1 MQQTA
6 PIIINDTT
14 LRDGEQ
20 SAGVAFTRDEKIA
33 IALALEAAGVPEL
46 EVGIPAMGPEECARI
61 AAVRAQIRHSQL
73 MVWCRASLS
82 EVEQAARL
90 AVEWVDISMPLSAQM
105 LAHKLGIS
113 RQQAD
118 DRLMRA
124 VARARALG
132 LRVCIGCEDASRA
145 TADELTAIARLAHEL
160 GAERLRFADTL
171 GILDPFATFER
182 ISLLRQHWH
191 GQLEIH
197 AHDDLGLATA
207 NTLAALRAGAT
218 HANTTVIGL
227 GERAGNAPLEEV
239 VLAASHCYGRQTG
252 IDPLQLPG
260 LCQQV
265 AAAAG
270 RQIAA
275 QKPLV
280 GDLAFTHESGLHV
293 DGLLKDCRN
302 YQGVDPHLLGREHRL
317 VLGKHSGRHGVM
329 AIFSALGLPLADGD
343 AEPVLQAIR
352 QFAESRKRNPDEGEL
367 RALYRTLLCRSHAVN
382 RMNEEVLWSGF

>member
-1 MQQTA
+1 MTF
-6 PIIINDTT
+6 IVINDTT

-20 SAGVAFTRDEKIA
+20 TAGVAFTREEKLSIA
-33 IALALEAAGVPEL
+33 RALLAAGVPEL
-46 EVGIPAMGPEECARI
+46 EVGVPAMGAEECDT
-61 AAVRAQIRHSQL
+61 IRLLVSQLPAERL
-73 MVWCRASLS
+73 MVWSRMNVQ
-82 EVEQAARL
+82 EIRL
-90 AVEWVDISMPLSAQM
+90 ASTLGTGWIDISMPTSDQM
-105 LAHKLGIS
+105 LSCKLGLS
-113 RQQAD
+113 REVALG
-118 DRLMRA
+118 RLA
-124 VARARALG
+124 AAIGLARASG
-132 LRVCIGCEDASRA
+132 LRVCVGCEDASR
-145 TADELTAIARLAHEL
+145 TDIAALAQVAQVAAHS
-160 GAERLRFADTL
+160 GAERLRYADTL
-171 GILDPFATFER
+171 GLLDPFTTFER
-182 ISLLRQHWH
+182 VSALRLHWQ

-207 NTLAALRAGAT
+207 NTLAAIRAGAT
-218 HANTTVIGL
+218 HANTTVAGL

-352 QFAESRKRNPDEGEL
+352 QFAENRKRNPDEGEL

>member
-1 MQQTA
+1 M
-6 PIIINDTT
+6 
-14 LRDGEQ
+14 
-20 SAGVAFTRDEKIA
+20 
-33 IALALEAAGVPEL
+33 
-46 EVGIPAMGPEECARI
+46 
-61 AAVRAQIRHSQL
+61 
-73 MVWCRASLS
+73 
-82 EVEQAARL
+82 
-90 AVEWVDISMPLSAQM
+90 
-105 LAHKLGIS
+105 
-113 RQQAD
+113 
-118 DRLMRA
+118 
-124 VARARALG
+124 
-132 LRVCIGCEDASRA
+132 
-145 TADELTAIARLAHEL
+145 
-160 GAERLRFADTL
+160 
-171 GILDPFATFER
+171 
-182 ISLLRQHWH
+182 LRQHWH

-218 HANTTVIGL
+218 YANTTVIGL

-302 YQGVDPHLLGREHRL
+302 YQGVDPHLLGARAPSGAGQA
-317 VLGKHSGRHGVM
+317 LGPSRRDGHLFR
-329 AIFSALGLPLADGD
+329 ALGLPLADGD

-352 QFAESRKRNPDEGEL
+352 QFAEKQTKLDEGEL

>member
-61 AAVRAQIRHSQL
+61 AAVRAKIRHSQL
-73 MVWCRASLS
+73 MVWCRATLPD
-82 EVEQAARL
+82 VEQAARL

-118 DRLMRA
+118 ERLMRA

-352 QFAESRKRNPDEGEL
+352 QFAENRKRNPDEGEL